1 MRLFTCVLVAS
12 LVAGPSFSQSSLG
25 IKGSD
30 LTFGAVQDEA
40 GDFQT
45 QTAFRVDVAVTEY
58 HGFQGDIAF
67 DDTAHGLIG
76 TVGAH
81 IYMTPNESQRY
92 GLFAALSD
100 VDGRSMT
107 WGSVGAEGMLAVGD
121 SSVIEGRAGMGMSD
135 VGGLDYIFAGAAFA
149 TAVSPES
156 ELALHADFAEFEEA
170 SFQAISYDVGVTA
183 RYSPEGAP
191 WGVYASVTESGLSG
205 SNGAPSETRIGLGLS
220 MTFGA
225 TGGVEPKYRPFRTV
239 DPVAP
244 LVRRDLW

>member
-1 MRLFTCVLVAS
+1 MRFLACVLVSS
-12 LVAGPSFSQSSLG
+12 LFAGPAFAQSSLG
-25 IKGSD
+25 IKGTA

-40 GDFQT
+40 GEAQL
-45 QTAFRVDVAVTEY
+45 QSAFRIDVAITEF

-67 DDTAHGLIG
+67 EDTDFGMIG

-81 IYMTPNESQRY
+81 LYMTPREGQRF

-107 WGSVGAEGMLAVGD
+107 WGSIGAEGMVAVGD
-121 SSVIEGRAGMGMSD
+121 QSVVEGRAGMGMSD
-135 VGGLDYIFAGAAFA
+135 VGGLDYIFAGASFA
-149 TAVSPES
+149 TELSPSAEI
-156 ELALHADFAEFEEA
+156 EFHADVAEFEEIA
-170 SFQAISYDVGVTA
+170 FQAISYDVGVTA

-191 WGVYASVTESGLSG
+191 WGVYASVTQSGLSG
-205 SNGAPSETRIGLGLS
+205 SDGAPGETRLGLGLT

-225 TGGVEPKYRPFRTV
+225 TGGTDTKYRPFRTV

-244 LVRRDLW
+244 LVRRNLW